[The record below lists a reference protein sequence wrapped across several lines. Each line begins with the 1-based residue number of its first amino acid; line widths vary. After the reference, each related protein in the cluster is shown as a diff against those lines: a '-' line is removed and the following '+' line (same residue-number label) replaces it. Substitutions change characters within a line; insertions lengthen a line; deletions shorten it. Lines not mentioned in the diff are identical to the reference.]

1 MVTSAIINNFYK
13 EFDAAMS
20 ELNSTVSPVLLGSPF
35 DFVNEYTVN
44 ILGNHQN
51 FVQVSI
57 LYVAISIKLVA
68 CIHIKWM

>member
-51 FVQVSI
+51 FIQVSI
-57 LYVAISIKLVA
+57 LYIATYINKVS
-68 CIHIKWM
+68 CMHP

>member
-20 ELNSTVSPVLLGSPF
+20 EPNSTVSPVLLGSPF

-51 FVQVSI
+51 FIQVCI
-57 LYVAISIKLVA
+57 LYIATYINKVS
-68 CIHIKWM
+68 CMHPH